1 MEGDKAQ
8 QIKFIVDKYY
18 DETLNFLRNQIPR
31 IIGYNL
37 IEKSTETIFEQLTI
51 DSKELSQYLVV
62 DKTKEREKAR
72 LNKQLETLERCKRL
86 ISSTDY
92 IWIKS
97 HKPK

>member
-72 LNKQLETLERCKRL
+72 LNKQLETLEKCKRL

-92 IWIKS
+92 I
-97 HKPK
+97 